1 MQSDDA
7 GPAPRPEDPE
17 LLAQIYRLF
26 REYFDKAEKKRRWSI
41 KDDIPWSQCNRSLR
55 PAIADVV
62 DTFCSV
68 ELYLPDY
75 LGKLIPQV
83 RGNRGRAWFLA
94 NWGYEE
100 SKHSMVLADWLLK
113 SGHRTEEQMADMESH
128 VWEREWN
135 LPQDS
140 ARGMACYSMLQ
151 ELATW
156 MHYRN
161 LRTIAGQSGGD
172 PALEKLLTL
181 ISVDERAHYD
191 FFKDLVK
198 LYLDFDRP
206 GTLEQLRRVANDFA
220 MPAFDLLADSDR
232 RAAAVQ
238 SLGIF
243 DERLF
248 MYEVFEPCLA
258 AIGVTKAELRRKN
271 SRREQVLISGPVS

>member
-1 MQSDDA
+1 MQSNDA
-7 GPAPRPEDPE
+7 GPAPRPEDSE

-206 GTLEQLRRVANDFA
+206 GTLDQLRRVANDFA
-220 MPAFDLLADSDR
+220 MPAYDLLADSDR

-248 MYEVFEPCLA
+248 MYAVFEPCLA
-258 AIGVTKAELRRKN
+258 AIGVTKAELRRRN